1 MQINLERC
9 DTDVWR
15 CSDEMNVL
23 TWERSRPYTDK
34 SFVHLEQRYTK
45 SITILPENAW
55 HFLIHC
61 TLSKNKTVDS
71 FNILSIK
78 KHWIHL
84 LEQNAIQGNTL
95 NQRECL

>member
-1 MQINLERC
+1 MKQNKKCKITTEKTSSDSMQINLERF

-45 SITILPENAW
+45 SITILPENIW
-55 HFLIHC
+55 HYLIHF
-61 TLSKNKTVDS
+61 TLSKNKTFHS
-71 FNILSIK
+71 LNIRSTR
-78 KHWIHL
+78 KH
-84 LEQNAIQGNTL
+84 
-95 NQRECL
+95 